1 MFNFLAPWIPA
12 RRKPVV
18 ETVVQQAAPA
28 PQIPRTLIAKPL
40 PTKPDK
46 PG

>member
-18 ETVVQQAAPA
+18 QTAVQQAAAA
-28 PQIPRTLIAKPL
+28 PQIPQTLIAKPL
-40 PTKPDK
+40 PTKSDK